1 MGICFLYEHKMN
13 IGIDIEEIK
22 RFKKLLK
29 DKKFI
34 ERIFSKDEIEYC
46 LSKKKNSVQHFA
58 VRFAGKEAVWKAI
71 NKSKKLTI
79 TDISF
84 KNSISGKPL
93 VYIKNKITKNIEVS
107 FSHSNTAVVAV
118 AVSTK
123 CK

>member
-1 MGICFLYEHKMN
+1 MN

-46 LSKKKNSVQHFA
+46 SSKKDFVQHYA

-71 NKSKKLTI
+71 NKPKKLVI

-84 KNSISGKPL
+84 KNSISGKPK
-93 VYIKNKITKNIEVS
+93 VYIKNKKRKNIKVS
-107 FSHSNTAVVAV
+107 FSHTETTVVAV
-118 AVSTK
+118 ALVNV
-123 CK
+123 

>member
-1 MGICFLYEHKMN
+1 MN

-22 RFKKLLK
+22 RFQKLLK

-34 ERIFSKDEIEYC
+34 ERIFSKDEIKYC
-46 LSKKKNSVQHFA
+46 SSKKDSVQHYA
-58 VRFAGKEAVWKAI
+58 VRFAGKEAVCKAL
-71 NKSKKLTI
+71 NNSKITI

-93 VYIKNKITKNIEVS
+93 VYIKNKVKKNIEVS
-107 FSHSNTAVVAV
+107 FSHSNTTVVAV
-118 AVSTK
+118 AISTK